1 MSHSVSQSKPGSHR
15 ETLNDSRVEPEVVA
29 SSQGASDEDRTA
41 STDPTSGRSRRAR
54 TEEMDVSLLRRGGV
68 YEVRS
73 ASGNIYEV
81 NVLEKSCTC
90 PDHRENE
97 QTGGCKHLRR
107 VDHELQAGLLPRPDG
122 KLPTNQRMMEGH
134 SVRVS
139 RDQYRNGANSGDSQ
153 DEEVGSHEGV
163 EREPPHTG
171 VQLVS
176 EMQQREEEIARI
188 DAELQ
193 ALQFVSDV
201 LDRLRAGK
209 GFDLKQMQEDEAG
222 PSSRL

>member
-1 MSHSVSQSKPGSHR
+1 
-15 ETLNDSRVEPEVVA
+15 
-29 SSQGASDEDRTA
+29 
-41 STDPTSGRSRRAR
+41 
-54 TEEMDVSLLRRGGV
+54 MDVSLLRRGGM

-97 QTGGCKHLRR
+97 PAGGCKHLRR

-122 KLPTNQRMMEGH
+122 KLPTNHPTTGGH

-139 RDQYRNGANSGDSQ
+139 RDQYRNGAPSCDSQ
-153 DEEVGSHEGV
+153 DEEVGSHVGV
-163 EREPPHTG
+163 ERERPHTG
-171 VQLVS
+171 AQLVS

-222 PSSRL
+222 SSSRL

>member
-1 MSHSVSQSKPGSHR
+1 
-15 ETLNDSRVEPEVVA
+15 
-29 SSQGASDEDRTA
+29 
-41 STDPTSGRSRRAR
+41 
-54 TEEMDVSLLRRGGV
+54 MDVSLLRQGGM

-97 QTGGCKHLRR
+97 PAGGCKHLRR
-107 VDHELQAGLLPRPDG
+107 VDHELQAGLLPLPDG
-122 KLPTNQRMMEGH
+122 KLPTNHRMTGDH

-139 RDQYRNGANSGDSQ
+139 RVQYGNGANSGVWQ
-153 DEEVGSHEGV
+153 DKEDGSHEGV
-163 EREPPHTG
+163 ERESPHTG
-171 VQLVS
+171 VQLAS
-176 EMQQREEEIARI
+176 EMQQREEEIAQI

-201 LDRLRAGK
+201 LDQLRAGK
-209 GFDLKQMQEDEAG
+209 GFDLKRMREDEAG

>member
-1 MSHSVSQSKPGSHR
+1 
-15 ETLNDSRVEPEVVA
+15 
-29 SSQGASDEDRTA
+29 
-41 STDPTSGRSRRAR
+41 
-54 TEEMDVSLLRRGGV
+54 MDVSLLRRGGM

-73 ASGNIYEV
+73 ASGNIHEV

-97 QTGGCKHLRR
+97 PAGGCKHLRR
-107 VDHELQAGLLPRPDG
+107 VDYELQAGLLPRPDG
-122 KLPTNQRMMEGH
+122 KLPTNHPATGDYSIRR
-134 SVRVS
+134 SC
-139 RDQYRNGANSGDSQ
+139 DQHRNGANSGDSH
-153 DEEVGSHEGV
+153 DVGNSSYEGV
-163 EREPPHTG
+163 EIERPHTG
-171 VQLVS
+171 VQLAS
-176 EMQQREEEIARI
+176 EMQQREEQIAQI

-209 GFDLKQMQEDEAG
+209 GFDLKQMREDEAG

>member
-1 MSHSVSQSKPGSHR
+1 MSHSASQSKPGSHR
-15 ETLNDSRVEPEVVA
+15 ETPDKLEVEPEVAA

-41 STDPTSGRSRRAR
+41 STGPTTGRSQRAR

-73 ASGNIYEV
+73 TSGNIYAV
-81 NVLEKSCTC
+81 NILEKSCTC

-97 QTGGCKHLRR
+97 PTGGCKHLRR
-107 VDHELQAGLLPRPDG
+107 VDHELHAGFLPRPDG
-122 KLPTNQRMMEGH
+122 KLPTNHRMTGGH

-153 DEEVGSHEGV
+153 DEGDGSHE
-163 EREPPHTG
+163 RESPHTG
-171 VQLVS
+171 VQLAS
-176 EMQQREEEIARI
+176 GMQQREEEIAQI

-201 LDRLRAGK
+201 LDQLRAGK
-209 GFDLKQMQEDEAG
+209 GFDLKRMREDEAG

>member
-1 MSHSVSQSKPGSHR
+1 M
-15 ETLNDSRVEPEVVA
+15 
-29 SSQGASDEDRTA
+29 
-41 STDPTSGRSRRAR
+41 
-54 TEEMDVSLLRRGGV
+54 
-68 YEVRS
+68 
-73 ASGNIYEV
+73 
-81 NVLEKSCTC
+81 
-90 PDHRENE
+90 
-97 QTGGCKHLRR
+97 TG
-107 VDHELQAGLLPRPDG
+107 D
-122 KLPTNQRMMEGH
+122 H

-139 RDQYRNGANSGDSQ
+139 RDQYRNGANSDDWQ
-153 DEEVGSHEGV
+153 DKEDGSHEGV

-209 GFDLKQMQEDEAG
+209 GFDLKRMQEDEAG

>member
-1 MSHSVSQSKPGSHR
+1 MTGDHS
-15 ETLNDSRVEPEVVA
+15 A
-29 SSQGASDEDRTA
+29 
-41 STDPTSGRSRRAR
+41 
-54 TEEMDVSLLRRGGV
+54 
-68 YEVRS
+68 
-73 ASGNIYEV
+73 
-81 NVLEKSCTC
+81 
-90 PDHRENE
+90 
-97 QTGGCKHLRR
+97 
-107 VDHELQAGLLPRPDG
+107 
-122 KLPTNQRMMEGH
+122 
-134 SVRVS
+134 RVS
-139 RDQYRNGANSGDSQ
+139 RDQYRNGANSDDWQ
-153 DEEVGSHEGV
+153 DKEDGNHEGV

-222 PSSRL
+222 SSSRL